1 MLHHFSP
8 LFEMHHPNRHQERED
23 YMKAASAAKTWQL
36 CYRKWAGRVQLRQ
49 RLYEVITRRFI
60 GGAQGFGFEYED
72 LRTEEVLEGKPL
84 LFGKFDVYLPD
95 SWHFIA
101 DPAAHLTEAE
111 QGRGYY
117 YNPGT
122 LDMQWH
128 QPYGTVACEECKED
142 LARRWELPPL
152 PEKGAALDKTKTKNA
167 FTGGGKGA
175 TAAAAV
181 PQQELGRMLCV
192 SCWERAHPWGL
203 DKEGNTL
210 AERVRKLR
218 WIDFN
223 GGSPNAQSLLD
234 SGNAA
239 IGDPKSEALL
249 PLRYLNEHFYDDETP
264 SSAVVY
270 EKAALASQRRC
281 QAARE
286 RMMRANDEGHP
297 MSEGMKQEK
306 AFFKRKQ
313 QKLRNMDTRE
323 KKPRRIPVDG
333 DSTLAETQEAD
344 DMTLGDSIGSLGE
357 DDGILLPV
365 EAAAWSEQWDE
376 SSQAPYWSNEATGE
390 MVWDNPYGTDYAE
403 RSLTAIT
410 YCEHCAEATALRWCE
425 GCDQSFC
432 AECFMELHAKDPA
445 KKTHK
450 FHKI

>member
-1 MLHHFSP
+1 
-8 LFEMHHPNRHQERED
+8 
-23 YMKAASAAKTWQL
+23 MKAASAAKTWQL

-49 RLYEVITRRFI
+49 RLYEVIARRFI
-60 GGAQGFGFEYED
+60 GGAHGFGFEYED
-72 LRTEEVLEGKPL
+72 LRTEEILEVKPL

-122 LDMQWH
+122 LDMQWT
-128 QPYGTVACEECKED
+128 QPYGTVACEECHED
-142 LARRWELPPL
+142 LVRRWELPPL
-152 PEKGAALDKTKTKNA
+152 PEKGAPLDKAKIKSV
-167 FTGGGKGA
+167 FTGGGMKMGA
-175 TAAAAV
+175 TAAAAPAV
-181 PQQELGRMLCV
+181 PQEELGRMLCV
-192 SCWERAHPWGL
+192 SCWEKAHPWGL
-203 DKEGNTL
+203 GIEGNTL

-223 GGSPNAQSLLD
+223 GGSTNAQALLE

-239 IGDPKSEALL
+239 IGDPKTEASL
-249 PLRYLNEHFYDDETP
+249 PLRYLNEHFYDDESP
-264 SSAVVY
+264 SSAAVY
-270 EKAALASQRRC
+270 EKAVVASQKRC
-281 QAARE
+281 QAARD

-344 DMTLGDSIGSLGE
+344 DMTLGDSIGSSGE
-357 DDGILLPV
+357 GDEADLLPV
-365 EAAAWSEQWDE
+365 EAATWSEQWDQA
-376 SSQAPYWSNEATGE
+376 SQAPYWSNESTGE
-390 MVWDNPYGTDYAE
+390 TVWENPYSTGDHENAE
-403 RSLTAIT
+403 MALAAIT
-410 YCEHCAEATALRWCE
+410 YCEHCAEAAALRWCE
-425 GCDQSFC
+425 GCEQSFC
-432 AECFMELHAKDPA
+432 AECFMDLHAKDPA